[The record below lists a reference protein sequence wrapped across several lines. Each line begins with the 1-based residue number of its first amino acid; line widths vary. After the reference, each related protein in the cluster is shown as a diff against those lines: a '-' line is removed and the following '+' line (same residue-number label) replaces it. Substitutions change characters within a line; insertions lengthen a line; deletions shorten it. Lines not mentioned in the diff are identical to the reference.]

1 MSEQRYWADLRT
13 EAENILRK
21 VEYSLT
27 QGSSGGNARDFEL
40 TPAEGRRLEKWLDAT
55 TTAVSTARSQNAGN
69 DGWVPAHGA
78 DGTGA
83 AAVHSS
89 QGSQRPAN
97 TIASGSVAPASRP
110 ININESYGAGERE
123 LRDDTTAESDHQPS
137 ATARAPPAPLPLPP
151 LPVEYRQPPAAMDRA
166 TPAVAHRAVER
177 DETAVGREPP
187 HTAYTTHHSDAPR
200 PRSGEKYHPVRKFTG
215 LREENNRDVFLK
227 SLRSDIP
234 GTASKTPQS
243 NARAQQSADAART
256 PLVAA
261 VRPRGRSLQD
271 ARAPS
276 ARVETSTAAQVRAPP
291 PLPGHIQHPGPPTVL
306 RTTNVER
313 EPPPLPVQLQSH
325 SHPSSAARASGES
338 NLSSVS
344 NGSTVRQPPP
354 LPVQVQHQLSTGR
367 VDLSIFKRAGSDP
380 VYQGEVRRDI
390 GQKKQ
395 HRAELTG
402 ERLGFLSGGQR
413 RLKF

>member
-13 EAENILRK
+13 EAENIMRK
-21 VEYSLT
+21 VEHSLT
-27 QGSSGGNARDFEL
+27 QQSSGGNSKDFAL

-69 DGWVPAHGA
+69 DGWIPAHGA
-78 DGTGA
+78 DVAGAA

-97 TIASGSVAPASRP
+97 TIASGSVAPAPRP

-137 ATARAPPAPLPLPP
+137 TTARAPPVHTLPLPP
-151 LPVEYRQPPAAMDRA
+151 LPVEYGQPPVVMDDA
-166 TPAVAHRAVER
+166 TPAAGHRTIMHEPR
-177 DETAVGREPP
+177 QTAQHIDV
-187 HTAYTTHHSDAPR
+187 PR

-234 GTASKTPQS
+234 GTASKTRQS
-243 NARAQQSADAART
+243 NPPARHSADATRT
-256 PLVAA
+256 PLVVA
-261 VRPRGRSLQD
+261 VRPRCRSLQD
-271 ARAPS
+271 ARASS

-344 NGSTVRQPPP
+344 NGSTVRQPPA

-380 VYQGEVRRDI
+380 VYQGEVRMDI

-402 ERLGFLSGGQR
+402 ERLGNVD
-413 RLKF
+413 

>member
-27 QGSSGGNARDFEL
+27 QQGTGGSAQDFAL

-69 DGWVPAHGA
+69 DVWIPAHGA
-78 DGTGA
+78 DRTGAA

-97 TIASGSVAPASRP
+97 TIASGNVAPASHQVAVS
-110 ININESYGAGERE
+110 ESQGAAERE

-137 ATARAPPAPLPLPP
+137 ATARAPSDPLPLPP
-151 LPVEYRQPPAAMDRA
+151 LPVEYGQPPAAMEGA
-166 TPAVAHRAVER
+166 TPAAGHR
-177 DETAVGREPP
+177 TIMHEPR
-187 HTAYTTHHSDAPR
+187 HTAQHSDVPR
-200 PRSGEKYHPVRKFTG
+200 PRSGEKYHPIRKFTG

-227 SLRSDIP
+227 SLRSDTP

-243 NARAQQSADAART
+243 NAPARHSADATKT

-271 ARAPS
+271 TRAPS
-276 ARVETSTAAQVRAPP
+276 SCVDTSTPAQVQPPP

-380 VYQGEVRRDI
+380 VYQGEVRMDI